1 MSDQVL
7 VNGNLLSRA
16 SCTLKMNGEPF
27 YAWQTIE
34 FGDKR
39 ERAYGYGANR
49 SYKPLGK
56 TKGKYT
62 PDPLVIGFLE
72 HASKAVL
79 DSLGKLAS
87 DGKSVGEPSVLW
99 TLSIDEPGVASVL
112 NEIEGCT
119 LAELSASVEET
130 AEGIV
135 EKLTFMPMGVKRN
148 GLSLYDQSTG
158 T

>member
-7 VNGNLLSRA
+7 VNGNVLSRA

-39 ERAYGYGANR
+39 ERAYAYGANR
-49 SYKPLGK
+49 AYKPLGK

-72 HASKAVL
+72 HASDSVL
-79 DSLGKLAS
+79 SSLAS
-87 DGKSVGEPSVLW
+87 LAPDGVSVGEPSVLW
-99 TLSIDEPGVASVL
+99 ALSIDEPGVASVL
-112 NEIEGCT
+112 IEVEGCT
-119 LAELSASVEET
+119 LAEASASVEET
-130 AEGIV
+130 ADGIV
-135 EKLTFMPMGVKRN
+135 EKLTWMPMGVKRN
-148 GLSLYDQSTG
+148 GRTLYDSATG
-158 T
+158 N